1 MARLFDGVDDIV
13 SVADVAA
20 LRPGTGSFTM
30 AAWVYPTALG
40 GGTYHYIMSK
50 LSGTN
55 EADLLIN
62 PSDPSFRFTVLSAA
76 GTGMD
81 IYGHSFATL
90 NTWQHVCGVRSAG
103 SYGRIFLNGTLE
115 TETVGGTAA
124 NINNTGNLVIG
135 ATSTP
140 TLFFT
145 GRLAECAYWNV
156 ALSDDEVAALGRG
169 AIPLTIRHDALV
181 GYWLPYWDV
190 ASTIDW
196 TKNGYN
202 GTLTGTTVSDG
213 PPVNRLPPQH
223 YSFPTQGTV
232 GTITSP
238 DVCQASTPFNS
249 FMSLP
254 RSGDESDFAKL
265 WDQTMQ
271 RIEDI
276 INNRLLSDEACK
288 ACPDANG
295 TVVLDLARCSN
306 WEVDTDTPITRIDM
320 PNSRPGQEVNVGICN
335 RGSSPVTVGGWPSSV
350 ASGSIAGSL
359 DPGECL
365 SPTFQVGND
374 GSGSNR
380 GGGFKL
386 KGKPEPTK
394 APYGGALMIVCER
407 GTCTVECSD
416 GSASTLE
423 MQAIGGVPPYEWET
437 TVGTI
442 ATSGTGGADATLTP
456 PANPGSA
463 VAGTAYARVV
473 QHRNTSGAG
482 NACIND
488 SGGNYSKQFY
498 GCDDVLDTDW
508 TQALTTGC
516 NEEPS
521 SIPDARHDWID
532 TSAECAS
539 GHAAQ
544 DGKGTMCDTR
554 TQEMKDAGCV
564 PCAVLSGATVT
575 VTDGFGASVSKII
588 EVCNGCFH

>member
-335 RGSSPVTVGGWPSSV
+335 RGSNPVTIGGWPTAV
-350 ASGSIAGSL
+350 ASSSIAGSL
-359 DPGECL
+359 DPGECT

-374 GSGSNR
+374 GNGR
-380 GGGFKL
+380 GGGFRL
-386 KGKPEPTK
+386 KGKPEPAK
-394 APYGGALMIVCER
+394 AAWGGPLVVACE
-407 GTCTVECSD
+407 
-416 GSASTLE
+416 GSCEIDCQAASPKVLL
-423 MQAIGGVPPYEWET
+423 QAFGGVPPYTWET
-437 TVGTI
+437 TAGTI
-442 ATSGTGGADATLTP
+442 TASGVNDADAELTP
-456 PANPGSA
+456 PDNTGTA
-463 VAGTAYARVV
+463 VAGTAYVKAVKHYNASVVGCIDDGSGPYAR
-473 QHRNTSGAG
+473 QT
-482 NACIND
+482 
-488 SGGNYSKQFY
+488 F
-498 GCDDVLDTDW
+498 GCDDVMDADW
-508 TQALTTGC
+508 TASTTVGC
-516 NEEPS
+516 TDGEPAS
-521 SIPDARHDWID
+521 VQDYQHNFVDS
-532 TSAECAS
+532 TGECAV

-544 DGKGTMCDTR
+544 HGSVHGCDTR
-554 TQEMKDAGCV
+554 TAQM
-564 PCAVLSGATVT
+564 
-575 VTDGFGASVSKII
+575 VTDGCAPCGATMADAVVTLTDDFGASVTKTITLKR
-588 EVCNGCFH
+588 